1 MVLRFYRPLGF
12 YSTNYK
18 QIDWNT
24 KCCWY
29 FPLLSLAWLDTS
41 LIHIHL
47 IDMYVPV
54 IISMH
59 YYFINQ
65 WKFVQWKLSETVKI
79 KILSQIKNTNR
90 IELLQSLLFYLAI
103 SLILWYFSVMIN
115 IQNSESIHSYVIAVM
130 LQSYFDELKI
140 FIQTSHQLQRE
151 INKWSKSSLLFQ
163 FWPQRTFPRKIS
175 TMTGC
180 FAFVAPMDLLVLIA
194 DAILTVILIILTL
207 LFVLFVF
214 DNNNCL

>member
-1 MVLRFYRPLGF
+1 MLILSSSFISLTWYQPHT
-12 YSTNYK
+12 YSL
-18 QIDWNT
+18 DWYV
-24 KCCWY
+24 C
-29 FPLLSLAWLDTS
+29 TS
-41 LIHIHL
+41 
-47 IDMYVPV
+47 VPV

-59 YYFINQ
+59 YYFMNQ
-65 WKFVQWKLSETVKI
+65 WKFVQWKLSEPVKI

-90 IELLQSLLFYLAI
+90 IELMQSLLFYLAI

-180 FAFVAPMDLLVLIA
+180 FAFVAPMDLWCW
-194 DAILTVILIILTL
+194 L
-207 LFVLFVF
+207 LMIS
-214 DNNNCL
+214 